1 MWKSDAVKTG
11 RSTLM
16 RRFGDCP
23 DTPFLLPMGML
34 VLSKEAKELCLES
47 WALAARALFHSALI
61 SMEAR

>member
-1 MWKSDAVKTG
+1 MSAEIAVEKGRNSLARCFDDCDA
-11 RSTLM
+11 
-16 RRFGDCP
+16 
-23 DTPFLLPMGML
+23 PFLLPMGML

>member
-1 MWKSDAVKTG
+1 
-11 RSTLM
+11 M